1 MYYSVLSPRQSPPC
15 PVYDN
20 VSALTNRSASAAQ
33 REPIEEQDDP
43 HYISIHI
50 SRSKNQE
57 VPCGF
62 AGVLVE
68 SDHTEQVLYSAIN
81 LKRPKAV
88 PE

>member
-15 PVYDN
+15 PVYYN

-43 HYISIHI
+43 HYASIHI

-57 VPCGF
+57 VPRGF
-62 AGVLVE
+62 AGALVE
-68 SDHTEQVLYSAIN
+68 SDQTEQVLYSAIN
-81 LKRPKAV
+81 LKIPEAV

>member
-15 PVYDN
+15 PVYGN
-20 VSALTNRSASAAQ
+20 VSALTNRSASAAR
-33 REPIEEQDDP
+33 RESIEEQDDP
-43 HYISIHI
+43 HYASIHI

-57 VPCGF
+57 VPRGF
-62 AGVLVE
+62 AGALVE
-68 SDHTEQVLYSAIN
+68 SDQTEQVLYSAIN

>member
-15 PVYDN
+15 PVYYN
-20 VSALTNRSASAAQ
+20 VSALTNRSASAAR
-33 REPIEEQDDP
+33 RESIEEQDDP
-43 HYISIHI
+43 HYPSIHF

-57 VPCGF
+57 VPRGF
-62 AGVLVE
+62 AGALVV
-68 SDHTEQVLYSAIN
+68 SDHTEQVYSAIN